1 MVDIKELAERNEV
14 KDYASDLL
22 NRIMLGFTK
31 FSKGSDVEGM
41 YIRENLDKLN
51 TLVEKLSII

>member
-14 KDYASDLL
+14 KNYASDLL

-31 FSKGSDVEGM
+31 FAKGSDVEGD
-41 YIRENLDKLN
+41 YIRENLAKLN
-51 TLVEKLSII
+51 MVVENKIK